1 MKPITTMTPEEKE
14 AFHAEAESRV
24 RTFKYEK
31 PKPSGKPKDITWL
44 VQSGLIKQLVQVV
57 RDGGENNL
65 HYHTNSETTWMVLSG
80 GVRFY
85 GPGDKVIA
93 ELGPNEGI
101 LLPGGARYWF
111 EKVGEGDLVLL
122 QTIAVERSSGQDQRV
137 NVERHKDWME
147 SDKFLKV
154 YEGSA
159 PV

>member
-1 MKPITTMTPEEKE
+1 MKPIASMTPEEKE
-14 AFHAEAESRV
+14 AFHAEAEARV
-24 RTFKYEK
+24 KTFKYEK
-31 PKPSGKPKDITWL
+31 PQPTGKPKDIQWM

-80 GVRFY
+80 SVRFY
-85 GPGDKVIA
+85 GPGDTVIA

-111 EKVGEGDLVLL
+111 EKVGEGDLELL
-122 QTIAVERSSGQDQRV
+122 QTIAVERSSGSDQRI

-154 YEGSA
+154 YENSA
-159 PV
+159 TG